1 MSPKIIVWEVSND
14 PRIGRWGQ
22 KCGVAAMIMNS
33 RQLLWRAR
41 DIRGQMSKHIR
52 EGTIDPDS
60 KSLVSEGKTVYNKI
74 NPLQSESAARKEA
87 LEEKYLTGAPSAV
100 IEEISTVER
109 QCNLLKREVEQWE
122 ATVPPPP
129 VPNSRRP
136 NVPPSE
142 GCCGANCGPRKAFF
156 HRHLRV

>member
-1 MSPKIIVWEVSND
+1 
-14 PRIGRWGQ
+14 
-22 KCGVAAMIMNS
+22 MIMNS

-41 DIRGQMSKHIR
+41 DIRERMSKHIR

-60 KSLVSEGKTVYNKI
+60 KSFASEGKTMYNKVKT
-74 NPLQSESAARKEA
+74 LQSESAARKEA

-129 VPNSRRP
+129 VPNSRRF

-142 GCCGANCGPRKAFF
+142 GCCGPRKAFF